1 MISKDDAIEFI
12 ILSKPELI
20 DMINSLIKEKQM
32 HLLNEDIVF
41 HDVIKEQFKDVMA
54 KIIIDQL
61 TNRFAISTEEAIML
75 IEEVDL
81 EEIFKC

>member
-41 HDVIKEQFKDVMA
+41 HDIIKEQFKDVMA

>member
-20 DMINSLIKEKQM
+20 DMINCLIKEKQM

-41 HDVIKEQFKDVMA
+41 HDIIKEQFKDVMA